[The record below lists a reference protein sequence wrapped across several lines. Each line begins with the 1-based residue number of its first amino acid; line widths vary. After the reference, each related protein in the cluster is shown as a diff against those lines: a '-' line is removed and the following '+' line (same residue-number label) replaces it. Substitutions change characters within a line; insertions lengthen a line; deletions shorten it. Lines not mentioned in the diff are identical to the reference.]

1 MNQKNDRT
9 ILYRTLCLAG
19 LSLAIL
25 AVFVFRLIDLQLIR
39 GDEYLEKAN
48 STTNYAF
55 AITAAR
61 GEIVDCYG
69 RSLAT
74 NSTGYSVIINKLMLG
89 KGDLNSL
96 LHELVEILAKN
107 GEVWNDTMLVS
118 APDEGGH
125 YHFTALEDSE
135 RDQKNLQTLK
145 SAMGLQQYA
154 TADEVMAKVIE
165 KYGLTEEETEW
176 QRILGGIRYQM
187 QLEEFSNYNNFTL
200 ASDVSVKTM
209 ATIKER
215 SLSLDGAEIMNK
227 AIRNYPDGTLIP
239 ALLGSVGKITAE
251 QWKADDYAMRKNG
264 YAMSDTIGQSGLE
277 GVYEEQL
284 RGSDGIE
291 TITRNADGII
301 VSTEVTK
308 APEPGETLVLTI
320 NKDFQK
326 RVDEALEARIFE
338 LQETKPEGQGKECN
352 AGAVVV
358 IDVKTG
364 GILAISNY
372 PSYDLNLY
380 SKNYSEYVSDPALP
394 LFNRSL
400 TGQYTPGSTFKPA
413 VAAAA
418 LLNGTI
424 APTDVVNCA
433 GRYNYYSDYSPG
445 CLQHGHRGD
454 VNVYQALQY
463 SCNIFFYDVG
473 RRVSIAKYDDM
484 AYRLGLGIK
493 TGVEVKESTA
503 QLTLETD
510 ENYTKGLELQAAI
523 GQGNT
528 MVTPVQLATYANT
541 LANHGVRYK
550 THLVQGLRDG
560 NTGASIQEFE
570 PVVEDVIEDNIGAF
584 DAIEQGMVLASGT
597 LSALASYPYTI
608 ASKTGSPQ
616 RGDTYLTSNG
626 VRTNYVNTMMIAY
639 GPVEN
644 PEIAVSVVLE
654 YGGGGSAAAPLM
666 AKIFDAYF
674 FDKTSNLAVI
684 PEDALVE

>member
-1 MNQKNDRT
+1 MPQKDDRT
-9 ILYRTLCLAG
+9 TFNRILCLIG
-19 LSLAIL
+19 LSCVFLAI
-25 AVFVFRLIDLQLIR
+25 FIFRLIDLQLIR
-39 GDEYLEKAN
+39 GDEYLEKA
-48 STTNYAF
+48 SSITNYQF
-55 AITAAR
+55 SITAAR

-74 NSTGYSVIINKLMLG
+74 NSTGYSVSINKLMLG
-89 KGDLNSL
+89 KGDLNTL
-96 LHELVEILAKN
+96 LRSLVEILAKN
-107 GEVWNDTMLVS
+107 GESWNDTMLVS
-118 APDEGGH
+118 EPDETGH
-125 YHFTALEDSE
+125 YHFTDLDDSE

-154 TADEVMAKVIE
+154 TADEVMAKVID
-165 KYGLTEEETEW
+165 KYDLENEEPRW

-200 ASDVSVKTM
+200 ASDVSIKTM

-215 SLSLDGAEIMNK
+215 SLSLDGAQIINK

-277 GVYEEQL
+277 AAYEEAL

-301 VSTEVTK
+301 ISTETTK
-308 APEPGETLVLTI
+308 APQPGQTLVLTI

-326 RVDEALEARIFE
+326 RVDEALEARILE
-338 LQETKPEGQGKECN
+338 LQQTKAAGQGKECN
-352 AGAVVV
+352 AGAIVV

-364 GILAISNY
+364 GILAMSNY

-380 SKNYSEYVSDPALP
+380 SKNYSEYLADPALP
-394 LFNRSL
+394 LYNRSL
-400 TGQYTPGSTFKPA
+400 LGQYTPGSTFKPA

-418 LLNGTI
+418 LLNGTVV
-424 APTDVVNCA
+424 PDDTVNCT
-433 GRYNYYSDYSPG
+433 GTYNFYSGYSPG
-445 CLQHGHRGD
+445 CLQHGHRGN
-454 VNVYQALQY
+454 VNLYQALQY

-473 RRVSIAKYDDM
+473 RRVSIAKYDEM

-493 TGVEVKESTA
+493 TGVEINESLG

-510 ENYTKGLELQAAI
+510 DNYTKGLELQAAI

-597 LSALASYPYTI
+597 LGALANYPYTI

-616 RGDTYLTSNG
+616 RGDTYMTSSG
-626 VRTNYVNTMMIAY
+626 RTNYVNTMMIAY
-639 GPVEN
+639 GPVED
-644 PEIAVSVVLE
+644 PEIAVSIVLE
-654 YGGGGSAAAPLM
+654 YGGGGAAAAPLM
-666 AKIFDAYF
+666 AKVFDAYF
-674 FDKTSNLAVI
+674 FDKTSNLAVTA
-684 PEDALVE
+684 ENQLVE